1 MQKDNYNYK
10 ILIAE
15 DNQGDYTLFQD
26 YLTDFILDPKL
37 FHTKTFRETKNEIV
51 FNKAEIEIIFLDIT
65 LPDVSPA
72 ELIKEVIELAGN
84 IPIVVLTGY
93 SDFALATSSIALGIS
108 DYLLKDELNST
119 ILYKSII
126 YNIERNKIVTRLKL
140 SEQRY
145 SDLFQLSPEPMWV
158 LDLEKLKII
167 NVNKAALRQYG
178 YTEEEFLALKYYGLR
193 PEEDHS
199 HANENLQKV
208 LLERSESVTLGTVRH
223 QKKNGEMMYVE
234 VRSNRIDHDNK
245 KMAIILA
252 SDYTARIE
260 SQMALEAQNEKLRE
274 IAWTQSHVVRAPLAR
289 MMGII
294 NLLKDNNIQ
303 DDELPVFLDHLKN
316 SADQFDKIIREITAK
331 AELIEIEKINTY
343 HPTIL

>member
-1 MQKDNYNYK
+1 MQKDVYNYK
-10 ILIAE
+10 ILVAE

-26 YLTDFILDPKL
+26 YLGDFILDPTL
-37 FHTKTFRETKNEIV
+37 IHTKSFRETKNEIV
-51 FNKAEIEIIFLDIT
+51 FHKDTIEIIFLDLT
-65 LPDVSPA
+65 LPDLKPLD
-72 ELIKEVIELAGN
+72 LIKEVIALAGN

-93 SDFALATSSIALGIS
+93 SDFALATESIALGIS

-119 ILYKSII
+119 ILYKSIV
-126 YNIERNKIVTRLKL
+126 YNLERNKIITRLKV

-158 LDLEKLKII
+158 LDLEQLKII
-167 NVNKAALRQYG
+167 DVNKAALRQYG
-178 YTEEEFLALKYYGLR
+178 YTKEEFLSLKYYGLQ
-193 PEEDHS
+193 PEEDHLHTS
-199 HANENLQKV
+199 DILQKV
-208 LLERSESVTLGTVRH
+208 LAENNDAMALGVVRH

-234 VRSNRIDHDNK
+234 VRSNRIDHENR
-245 KMAIILA
+245 KMAVILA
-252 SDYTARIE
+252 SDYTARVK

-303 DDELPVFLDHLKN
+303 EDELQLFLDHLKN
-316 SADQFDKIIREITAK
+316 SADQFDQIIREITSK
-331 AELIEIEKINTY
+331 AELIEMEKISNY
-343 HPTIL
+343 QPTIL